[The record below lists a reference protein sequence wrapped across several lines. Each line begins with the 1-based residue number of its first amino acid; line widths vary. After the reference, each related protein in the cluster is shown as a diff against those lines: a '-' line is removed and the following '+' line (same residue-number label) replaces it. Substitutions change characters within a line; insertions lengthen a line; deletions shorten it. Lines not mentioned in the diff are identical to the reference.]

1 MAQNFDFCWFP
12 KIERRC
18 KSFKSECVEDNSKL
32 LLWQTAAYMNTS
44 GCKIYGCEYWS
55 DVWKII
61 RSGKHIH
68 FPPGSHPYK
77 DFSVDLTHSPPKF
90 IICLQKCQNSF
101 GILARIALLKRDVFT
116 FQIDGF
122 FKNLL
127 NGPWPIADKTVT
139 NSCRFSP
146 SLASISNDKKWQR
159 QKGCKIIVTLGIFTW
174 LLDLKLGIGRNASG
188 RHGLKMNNK

>member
-1 MAQNFDFCWFP
+1 MGWSWVGGPYAPKMLALPMMKSMAQNFDFCWFP

-101 GILARIALLKRDVFT
+101 GILARIALLKRDVST
-116 FQIDGF
+116 FQIDGS

-127 NGPWPIADKTVT
+127 NGQSPILADFHPALLPSATTRSDRDKKGAKSLSPWG
-139 NSCRFSP
+139 FSP
-146 SLASISNDKKWQR
+146 
-159 QKGCKIIVTLGIFTW
+159 GC
-174 LLDLKLGIGRNASG
+174 
-188 RHGLKMNNK
+188 

>member
-122 FKNLL
+122 FQKSFKRPLTDCWQDSHQFL
-127 NGPWPIADKTVT
+127 QIFTQP
-139 NSCRFSP
+139 CFHQ
-146 SLASISNDKKWQR
+146 QR
-159 QKGCKIIVTLGIFTW
+159 QEVTETKRVQNHCHLGDFHLVVRSKVGYW
-174 LLDLKLGIGRNASG
+174 EKC
-188 RHGLKMNNK
+188 